1 MGGMSG
7 MGGMGGGGGG
17 AGGAGG
23 IFNVGK
29 ATVTTLDKNA
39 KKIMFKDVAGCDE
52 AKAEIMEFVDFL
64 KHPKKYE
71 DLGAKIPRGALL
83 VGPPGTGKTLLAKAT
98 AGESGVP
105 FLSISGSDFMEM
117 FVGVGPSRVRDLFA
131 QARGQVRIARFPNP
145 DTLFAHTRLTLL
157 FIVRRLPLFSSTR
170 STPSGD
176 KEEKAAGSAGTTNAK
191 TP

>member
-1 MGGMSG
+1 MSG

-145 DTLFAHTRLTLL
+145 DTLFAH
-157 FIVRRLPLFSSTR
+157 IQ
-170 STPSGD
+170 D
-176 KEEKAAGSAGTTNAK
+176 
-191 TP
+191 